1 MSRESCVHTPDTCIR
16 TYAGKSPSFCAI
28 SARNIPG
35 GRATA
40 YPVPVYICGCH
51 TVSVHTNST
60 GFGHFCHFPRTLT
73 MLTTECM
80 ITSKT
85 VPYVSKLGPKF
96 KRWALQQLLLGP
108 TQVINAIRMRPAR
121 CSVSAHI
128 P

>member
-1 MSRESCVHTPDTCIR
+1 MSRESCVHTPDTCIHTQGNLR
-16 TYAGKSPSFCAI
+16 LSVQSVLAI
-28 SARNIPG
+28 YPAG
-35 GRATA
+35 GRLPTLYRYISVAVTQS
-40 YPVPVYICGCH
+40 VYI
-51 TVSVHTNST
+51 HTNST
-60 GFGHFCHFPRTLT
+60 GFGPFCHFPRTLT